1 MTGRS
6 IRELRAE
13 AAELE
18 KRIAELPVGYISTKK
33 IDGKVRHYHQWYSEG
48 KVVSKYLREPE
59 VQPLAERIELAR
71 GCKARLAEVREEIKR
86 LKALEDNGGYCNL
99 VRTGLE
105 LQQWA
110 WGVEGWRRRDCY
122 RLLDAY
128 LHGKDERVCILYG
141 LCRTGKT
148 TMIRQA
154 IMDMDDGEARR
165 TAYIRV
171 LDNRT
176 MADLS
181 DDIRALRDEG
191 MDILFIDEV
200 TLARDFITLS
210 ALLSDIYVPSGMR
223 IVLSGTDSLSF
234 WYAEDDA
241 LLGRA
246 SMIHTTYIPFREHAR
261 LLEDPRIDD
270 YIRYGGTLSIGQY
283 FLEENRSEGGEQ
295 EFGDPG
301 MARRYTNR
309 AIAGNIQNSLRLE
322 SKGIRFDSLRE
333 LYRVD
338 ELTDVINRV
347 VEDIT
352 HRFIIDVVY
361 SEYSSDNLEDAAN
374 NLRNAGVDL
383 YGVVNREALLE
394 ALRRQLSILEP
405 GERSTE
411 ITEDH
416 LAWLRTYLEAMD
428 VISEYQVDDAMT
440 GKVGR
445 GILITQPGLRYAQV
459 EAVTELVERDQEFR
473 SQVQSMRVRILDV
486 LRNTVVGRMMEEIVL
501 YDTMRALGRRFEVF
515 RVVLT
520 KGDVDMV
527 IHDRTS
533 GRCLMF
539 EVKHSLG
546 RSVRQIRHLLSEEAE
561 RYVEGMYGD
570 VAGRFVLYRG
580 EDAEEFGVRYLNV
593 EAYLRGLPESI
604 SLLFSPSVP
613 SDVPPGPGISR

>member
-141 LCRTGKT
+141 LRRTGKT

-200 TLARDFITLS
+200 TL
-210 ALLSDIYVPSGMR
+210 
-223 IVLSGTDSLSF
+223 
-234 WYAEDDA
+234 
-241 LLGRA
+241 
-246 SMIHTTYIPFREHAR
+246 
-261 LLEDPRIDD
+261 
-270 YIRYGGTLSIGQY
+270 
-283 FLEENRSEGGEQ
+283 
-295 EFGDPG
+295 
-301 MARRYTNR
+301 
-309 AIAGNIQNSLRLE
+309 
-322 SKGIRFDSLRE
+322 
-333 LYRVD
+333 
-338 ELTDVINRV
+338 
-347 VEDIT
+347 
-352 HRFIIDVVY
+352 
-361 SEYSSDNLEDAAN
+361 
-374 NLRNAGVDL
+374 
-383 YGVVNREALLE
+383 
-394 ALRRQLSILEP
+394 
-405 GERSTE
+405 
-411 ITEDH
+411 
-416 LAWLRTYLEAMD
+416 
-428 VISEYQVDDAMT
+428 
-440 GKVGR
+440 
-445 GILITQPGLRYAQV
+445 
-459 EAVTELVERDQEFR
+459 
-473 SQVQSMRVRILDV
+473 
-486 LRNTVVGRMMEEIVL
+486 
-501 YDTMRALGRRFEVF
+501 
-515 RVVLT
+515 
-520 KGDVDMV
+520 
-527 IHDRTS
+527 
-533 GRCLMF
+533 
-539 EVKHSLG
+539 
-546 RSVRQIRHLLSEEAE
+546 
-561 RYVEGMYGD
+561 
-570 VAGRFVLYRG
+570 
-580 EDAEEFGVRYLNV
+580 
-593 EAYLRGLPESI
+593 
-604 SLLFSPSVP
+604 
-613 SDVPPGPGISR
+613 